1 MCLSRYNTQGKQLNV
16 ILNAIEY
23 DIECDMNTSE
33 QYDEIV
39 ARCRR
44 IYELK
49 MRDYG
54 PSWRIMRPQT
64 VNDQL
69 FIKAKRVREIEM
81 TGVNLV
87 GESVEGEMMAI
98 VNYSIIGLIQLR
110 QGFADSVDMTRERAM
125 ELYDDYMAEA
135 KALMLRKNH
144 DYGEAWRDMFP
155 SSLTDIILTKIN
167 RNKAI
172 AANDNKTLI
181 SEGADGNYFDMLN
194 YAVFYLIQMTLHE

>member
-1 MCLSRYNTQGKQLNV
+1 MCLSKCDTQGKQLNV

-98 VNYSIIGLIQLR
+98 VNRSEEHT
-110 QGFADSVDMTRERAM
+110 S
-125 ELYDDYMAEA
+125 ELQSPM
-135 KALMLRKNH
+135 
-144 DYGEAWRDMFP
+144 W
-155 SSLTDIILTKIN
+155 
-167 RNKAI
+167 
-172 AANDNKTLI
+172 I
-181 SEGADGNYFDMLN
+181 S
-194 YAVFYLIQMTLHE
+194 YAVFCL

>member
-1 MCLSRYNTQGKQLNV
+1 
-16 ILNAIEY
+16 
-23 DIECDMNTSE
+23 MNTSV
-33 QYDEIV
+33 QYDDVV
-39 ARCRR
+39 AKCRQ
-44 IYELK
+44 IFVLK
-49 MRDYG
+49 MKDYG

-87 GESVEGEMMAI
+87 GETIEEEMMAI

-110 QGFADSVDMTRERAM
+110 EGYADSVDMTAERAT
-125 ELYDDYMAEA
+125 ELYDRYIQEA
-135 KALMLRKNH
+135 KKLMMRKNH
-144 DYGEAWRDMFP
+144 DYGEAWRDMFQA
-155 SSLTDIILTKIN
+155 SLTDIILTKIN

-172 AANDNKTLI
+172 TANDNQTLV

-194 YAVFYLIQMTLHE
+194 YAVFYLIKQLYNEKQ

>member
-125 ELYDDYMAEA
+125 QLYDDYIAEA

-167 RNKAI
+167 RNKSI
-172 AANDNKTLI
+172 AANDNQTLI